1 MFSKSTEYDE
11 NCTQFAKQHTKLHNL
26 LKSAAYQE
34 NLTSIAFF
42 HLFTFHIHTYPYSPS
57 TYHST
62 VGPTNVYKKSEG
74 QIMYYY
80 VVFVLI

>member
-34 NLTSIAFF
+34 NLTRIAFF
-42 HLFTFHIHTYPYSPS
+42 PLFTFHIHNKPSSIIPLFTRLQEYSN
-57 TYHST
+57 T
-62 VGPTNVYKKSEG
+62 K
-74 QIMYYY
+74 
-80 VVFVLI
+80 FR